1 MALYFKCSKRPS
13 NLVAAVVGCFLRPG
27 QRVLVTATLSR
38 VSVWTSEGQKFSNVL
53 YIEFYI
59 ENVLWY
65 SLSSICVRTDFD
77 TAPLHLLGGDHT
89 PTFAAAIA
97 FCCIPN
103 CGREGA
109 AGGHTDLLL
118 VLMKVCM
125 NNNNKGLF
133 YRNIGLF

>member
-1 MALYFKCSKRPS
+1 MQQNPVESGGGGRGLLSPPR
-13 NLVAAVVGCFLRPG
+13 AAGASHSHSLPRLGLDVGRAQILKS
-27 QRVLVTATLSR
+27 TLH
-38 VSVWTSEGQKFSNVL
+38 
-53 YIEFYI
+53 IDFYVEDI
-59 ENVLWY
+59 LGY
-65 SLSSICVRTDFD
+65 SLSRICVSTDFD

-97 FCCIPN
+97 FCCIPK

-125 NNNNKGLF
+125 KSNSNRSLLSQN
-133 YRNIGLF
+133 